1 MNDIQLR
8 SQALEL
14 AMRYHD
20 PRGGTGESA
29 TVLETAERFYAF
41 MRGDRLVDRKEL
53 MADIEPSSERFA
65 NNFLR
70 A

>member
-1 MNDIQLR
+1 MMDDIQLR
-8 SQALEL
+8 SQALKL

-53 MADIEPSSERFA
+53 VADFDTLQSR
-65 NNFLR
+65 R